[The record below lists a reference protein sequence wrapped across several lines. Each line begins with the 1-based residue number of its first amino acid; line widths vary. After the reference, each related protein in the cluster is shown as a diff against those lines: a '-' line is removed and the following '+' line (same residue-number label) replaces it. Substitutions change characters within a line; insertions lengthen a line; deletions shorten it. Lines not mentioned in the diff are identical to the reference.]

1 MTVKLNESKKPAK
14 RIFTGEG
21 KQWMK
26 GSYTGNKD
34 DAFLQFPAKAGL
46 D

>member
-14 RIFTGEG
+14 QIFTGEK

-26 GSYTGNKD
+26 GSRAGNKD
-34 DAFLQFPAKAGL
+34 DYFLQSPAKAGL